1 MLETAVHERLKRQR
15 IARKEELATIALR
28 IGVKES
34 LLAAIEDGRFAD
46 LPHGLY
52 GRAAIRSFSAALALD
67 PNEVLAD
74 CAALLPPIDDPIDAM
89 ARLRG
94 LRTSKPAMAPPDGRD
109 APAAVSAE
117 PATWRPIAASA
128 IDAAI
133 IMTLLLTL
141 AAMTMIFCGAS
152 MSAFGA
158 SSALAFGLMGLVL
171 AGGYF
176 VCFGGIA
183 PATIGERL
191 VQWPPPIDDGGSRDL
206 AGVVARALRCALRDA
221 SYITHLGSLVGH
233 SSFGW
238 PTHIRSHFM

>member
-15 IARKEELATIALR
+15 IARKEELAAIALR

-46 LPHGLY
+46 LPHGIY

-67 PNEVLAD
+67 PDAVLAD

-94 LRTSKPAMAPPDGRD
+94 LRTSKPATPSDCRD
-109 APAAVSAE
+109 ADAVVFAE
-117 PATWRPIAASA
+117 PATWRPIAAAA

-141 AAMTMIFCGAS
+141 AALTMIFCGAP
-152 MSAFGA
+152 MAAFGA

-191 VQWPPPIDDGGSRDL
+191 VQQPPVSGGAGGRDL
-206 AGVVARALRCALRDA
+206 ACVVARALRCALRDA
-221 SYITHLGSLVGH
+221 SYITHLGTLVGH
-233 SSFGW
+233 SSFAW